1 VACVGLVVNP
11 AAGRDVRRVVG
22 GASVSDTYGK
32 RRTAECVLAGTGLPG
47 DPVDVVAMPDK
58 AGIAQRA
65 VEEADGRSA
74 RVLDAPVTGTRADTQ
89 RAAAAFREDVAADAV
104 VVLGGDGTTRD
115 VATEIGDVPVVAVST
130 GTNNVVPTPVEGT
143 VAGAAAALLA
153 TGVVDVDEVTARHGM
168 VEAVVAEAD
177 GEQTVRGLA
186 TVGVVDQ
193 AFVGTRAV
201 LDVEDVRGGVVSR
214 ASRGEIGLSGVAGA
228 FSHVAPDSPGGLAFE
243 LDPGAAR
250 TARAI
255 PVPGVVEEVGV
266 ESVDRLATGESV
278 TFEADEAVLSVDGER
293 HVELRDATVTARPV
307 ADGPLLVDVERAFA
321 AAPTAGV

>member
-11 AAGRDVRRVVG
+11 AAGRDVRRIVG

-32 RRTAECVLAGTGLPG
+32 RRTAECVLAGVGLSD

-65 VEEADGRSA
+65 VEECDGSA

-89 RAAAAFREDVAADAV
+89 RAAAALREDVAADVV

-115 VATEIGDVPVVAVST
+115 VATAVGDVPVVAVST

-153 TGVVDVDEVTARHGM
+153 TGAVAVDEATDRHGM
-168 VEAVVAEAD
+168 VEAVVTGASGD
-177 GEQTVRGLA
+177 RTVRGLA

-193 AFVGTRAV
+193 AFVGTRAILDAGDV
-201 LDVEDVRGGVVSR
+201 LGGVVSR
-214 ASRGEIGLSGVAGA
+214 ASRGEIGLSGIAGA
-228 FSHVAPDSPGGLAFE
+228 FAHLAPEQPGGVGFE
-243 LDPGAAR
+243 LDPDAER
-250 TARAI
+250 TVRAI
-255 PVPGVVEEVGV
+255 PVPGVVDTVGV
-266 ESVDRLATGESV
+266 AFADRLATGESA
-278 TFEADEAVLSVDGER
+278 TFEAGEAVLSVDGER

-307 ADGPLLVDVERAFA
+307 ADGPLLVDVERVFA